1 MRRKSKVAVCFIT
14 ALAVFTGCGAGGN
27 NAANSSK
34 NNIKVVET
42 KEKTQS
48 SQKQEAKG
56 KLQMLTDNVWQTSY
70 ETEQGWYYLNS
81 DYEIGYDEEEKL
93 PAIMY
98 VDYQSGK
105 DIYLCN
111 KVNCKH
117 NSYDCNAVL
126 PKEMNREKVLFGQG
140 KYLYLATSDFDE
152 AGSMASD
159 VVAFGEDAE
168 GNAQV
173 QEEQPY
179 VPAIYR
185 MKLDGTEREKVMD
198 LESGTVLESKFLG
211 DGENLYAIQKKIKK
225 ETKDAKTY
233 STGYDRALVK
243 VDMKNNKT
251 EKIMDLDND
260 TEILGCAQRTI
271 VTGTTDFGRKVTTE
285 EKQNDDSLYKKADY
299 IIKSVNIDSKKSVTL
314 KTLKE
319 KNLHREMISGNNLYV
334 SNDKENKIDVINFL
348 TEKKTKIKTS
358 MPLSVDDIIRR
369 KDGSDVLCC
378 ISYENQ
384 DGDKG
389 WDYYLV
395 DTKTKKTTKGKL
407 KNSENTPVDIVA
419 QSSGKLLVVNDSK
432 NVSEYVPWAGVT
444 QEVIGEEEYSI
455 ISKED
460 YINNKANYK
469 KVKMI
474 GMKK

>member
-14 ALAVFTGCGAGGN
+14 ALAVFTGCGANGDN
-27 NAANSSK
+27 TLSSS
-34 NNIKVVET
+34 NNIEVVET
-42 KEKTQS
+42 KEKIQN
-48 SQKQEAKG
+48 SQKAEEKG
-56 KLQMLTDNVWQTSY
+56 NLQMLTDNVWQASY
-70 ETEQGWYYLNS
+70 GTEQGWYYFNS
-81 DYEIGYDEEEKL
+81 EYEIIEEDKL

-126 PKEMNREKVLFGQG
+126 PEEIDREKVLFGQG
-140 KYLYLATSDFDE
+140 KYLYIATSDYDE
-152 AGSMASD
+152 AGSMASE
-159 VVAFGEDAE
+159 VIGFGEDSD
-168 GNAQV
+168 GNVQV
-173 QEEQPY
+173 QEEKTY

-225 ETKDAKTY
+225 ETKDTKTY

-243 VDMKNNKT
+243 VDMKNKKT
-251 EKIMDLDND
+251 EKIMDLDNE

-285 EKQNDDSLYKKADY
+285 EKQNDDNLYKKADY
-299 IIKSVNIDSKKSVTL
+299 VIKSVNIDSKKSVTL
-314 KTLKE
+314 KTLKQE
-319 KNLHREMISGNNLYV
+319 NAHREMISGNNLYV
-334 SNDKENKIDVINFL
+334 SNEKENKIDVINFL
-348 TEKKTKIKTS
+348 TEEKTKIKTS
-358 MPLSVDDIIRR
+358 MPLSIDDIIKR
-369 KDGSDVLCC
+369 KDGTDVLGC
-378 ISYENQ
+378 ISYDYNGEGQ
-384 DGDKG
+384 G

-407 KNSENTPVDIVA
+407 KNSENTPVEIVA
-419 QSSGKLLVVNDSK
+419 QSSDKMLVVNDSE
-432 NVSEYVPWAGVT
+432 NVSEDVPWAGVT
-444 QEVIGEEEYSI
+444 QEVVGEEEYSI

-460 YINNKANYK
+460 YLNNKANYK
-469 KVKMI
+469 KVNMI